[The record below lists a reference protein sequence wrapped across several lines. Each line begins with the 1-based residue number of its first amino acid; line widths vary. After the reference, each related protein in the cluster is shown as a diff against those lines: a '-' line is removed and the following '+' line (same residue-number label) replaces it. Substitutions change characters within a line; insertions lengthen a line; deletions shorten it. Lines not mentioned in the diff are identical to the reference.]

1 MTFSDDLFL
10 IDQSYADSN
19 QFFYFKCHCKVF
31 RYHPKKYRRIHI
43 IRIVVAS
50 LNFGHRRNRPWPSV
64 NQFSPQ
70 HSRFGDMYTPWSMK
84 EGCDK
89 NDMNTVTHRCGTR
102 YQGYLEFR
110 HPTVSEGY
118 VERIVCYQDATVP
131 CECQFNS
138 IIGKLLYAERFAS
151 LDRQKYRT
159 FL

>member
-1 MTFSDDLFL
+1 
-10 IDQSYADSN
+10 
-19 QFFYFKCHCKVF
+19 
-31 RYHPKKYRRIHI
+31 
-43 IRIVVAS
+43 
-50 LNFGHRRNRPWPSV
+50 
-64 NQFSPQ
+64 
-70 HSRFGDMYTPWSMK
+70 MYTPWSMK

-138 IIGKLLYAERFAS
+138 IIGKLLYAERMLLWTARNIALFF
-151 LDRQKYRT
+151 DIPC
-159 FL
+159 FLNEVVDP